1 MLGGNS
7 GPGSSMV
14 QLKREVIE
22 GRDDDWT
29 VSATGML
36 VCPCGELVEDDG
48 ACPDGHESPL
58 KGMGLI

>member
-1 MLGGNS
+1 
-7 GPGSSMV
+7 MV